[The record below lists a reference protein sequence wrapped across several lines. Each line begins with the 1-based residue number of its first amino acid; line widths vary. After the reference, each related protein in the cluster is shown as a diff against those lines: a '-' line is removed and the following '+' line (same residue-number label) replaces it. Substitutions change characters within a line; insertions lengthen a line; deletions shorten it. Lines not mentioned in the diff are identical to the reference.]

1 MRNKSL
7 IGIKRET
14 FFQSSVAR
22 LNRLEG
28 RNLFIDREK
37 PVFDLNNIKSTNIQV
52 FFVIICMCVSLG
64 QSQQLTNKLIVH
76 PGGSCIVWFCF
87 VARLP
92 VGHEKRNERKMNPN
106 GPDTPKWGKKTK
118 KQINLKKPV
127 SRCRGG
133 RLFPP
138 TIWTFGVGFLD
149 GWMDGCEQI
158 CFGQVLSL
166 NWQAGSQS
174 DAQVYITAVRRHN

>member
-1 MRNKSL
+1 LRNKSL

-37 PVFDLNNIKSTNIQV
+37 PVFDLNNNNNIKSTNIQV
-52 FFVIICMCVSLG
+52 FFIIICMGVSLG

-76 PGGSCIVWFCF
+76 PGGSCVVWFCF

-106 GPDTPKWGKKTK
+106 GPDTPKWGKNKTNK
-118 KQINLKKPV
+118 FNKNLFLV
-127 SRCRGG
+127 VGG
-133 RLFPP
+133 DDSFHPP
-138 TIWTFGVGFLD
+138 YGLLVWVF
-149 GWMDGCEQI
+149 
-158 CFGQVLSL
+158 
-166 NWQAGSQS
+166 
-174 DAQVYITAVRRHN
+174 